1 MTTLDK
7 TIPYYP
13 VLMELTELPEKMEYH
28 LAEGYRV
35 IPFDARY
42 SQDWVRLHVA
52 LGQLANFAQGMQY
65 FKETFLS
72 QPEKVKKQMLLVVDE
87 NGRLAGTSS
96 VWEGEHFGHTRMR
109 VHWVGVD
116 EHHQRK
122 GIAKALMIETIRL
135 YASMQVTEPQYL
147 TTQTNSYVAIA
158 MYLRLGFTP
167 YKKAMPVNF
176 QADPKTFEKDTAL
189 AWKLIMDKIA
199 EIA

>member
-1 MTTLDK
+1 MGAIGLEPMT
-7 TIPYYP
+7 
-13 VLMELTELPEKMEYH
+13 
-28 LAEGYRV
+28 
-35 IPFDARY
+35 
-42 SQDWVRLHVA
+42 
-52 LGQLANFAQGMQY
+52 
-65 FKETFLS
+65 
-72 QPEKVKKQMLLVVDE
+72 
-87 NGRLAGTSS
+87 
-96 VWEGEHFGHTRMR
+96 
-109 VHWVGVD
+109 

-135 YASMQVTEPQYL
+135 YASMQVTEPLYL

>member
-87 NGRLAGTSS
+87 IGRASCR
-96 VWEGEHFGHTRMR
+96 ER
-109 VHWVGVD
+109 V
-116 EHHQRK
+116 
-122 GIAKALMIETIRL
+122 
-135 YASMQVTEPQYL
+135 
-147 TTQTNSYVAIA
+147 
-158 MYLRLGFTP
+158 
-167 YKKAMPVNF
+167 
-176 QADPKTFEKDTAL
+176 
-189 AWKLIMDKIA
+189 
-199 EIA
+199 

>member
-96 VWEGEHFGHTRMR
+96 VWGRR
-109 VHWVGVD
+109 
-116 EHHQRK
+116 
-122 GIAKALMIETIRL
+122 ALVIHECVCI
-135 YASMQVTEPQYL
+135 
-147 TTQTNSYVAIA
+147 
-158 MYLRLGFTP
+158 G
-167 YKKAMPVNF
+167 
-176 QADPKTFEKDTAL
+176 
-189 AWKLIMDKIA
+189 
-199 EIA
+199 